1 MIIRNNIGERIGF
14 FRRLHN
20 YTQKELGKLLGFS
33 DKTCDV
39 RVAQYESGDRVPKE
53 DMLKK
58 IAAIFGISPYALNIP
73 NISTWA
79 RRMHIFFAME
89 DKYGAEITEIND
101 EYYLRIEKAN
111 PQEPLLTGLRNAVLQ
126 EWVDMYS
133 ALQKGAISKAEYD
146 RWRYNYPLQGEYGY
160 ITFGRDEEEEV
171 ATYPEKYFSLLNLQQ
186 DVQNLAD
193 VNQEIDEET
202 ITDLEARYKDAER
215 IISQELAELRRA
227 IERAKQSK

>member
-1 MIIRNNIGERIGF
+1 MFIRNNIGERISF

-53 DMLKK
+53 DMLQK

-73 NISTWA
+73 NINSWTS
-79 RRMHIFFAME
+79 RMHIFFAME
-89 DKYGAEITEIND
+89 DKYGAEITKIND
-101 EYYLRIEKAN
+101 EYYLRIEKTY
-111 PQEPLLTGLRNAVLQ
+111 PEHLTITGVRNAVLQ

-133 ALQKGAISKAEYD
+133 ALQKGEISKAEYD
-146 RWRYNYPLQGEYGY
+146 RWRYNYPLQGQYNF
-160 ITFGRDEEEEV
+160 ITFRRNEEEEV
-171 ATYPEKYFSLLNLQQ
+171 ASFPEKYQSLLNLRQ

-193 VNQEIDEET
+193 ENQEIDEET

-227 IERAKQSK
+227 IERAKQSR

>member
-1 MIIRNNIGERIGF
+1 MRIRNNIGERIGF

-39 RVAQYESGDRVPKE
+39 RVAQYESGDRVPKK
-53 DMLKK
+53 DMLEK
-58 IAAIFGISPYALNIP
+58 IAAIFRISPYALNIP

-79 RRMHIFFAME
+79 SRMHIFFAME
-89 DKYGAEITEIND
+89 DKYGAEITKINE
-101 EYYLRIEKAN
+101 EYYLRIEKADSR
-111 PQEPLLTGLRNAVLQ
+111 ELLLTGLRNAVLQ

-146 RWRYNYPLQGEYGY
+146 SWRYNYPLEGQYNF
-160 ITFGRDEEEEV
+160 ITFRRNEEEEV
-171 ATYPEKYFSLLNLQQ
+171 ATYPVKYFSLLNLQQ

-193 VNQEIDEET
+193 EKQEIDEET

-227 IERAKQSK
+227 IEMAKQSR

>member
-1 MIIRNNIGERIGF
+1 MFTRNNIGERIGF

-53 DMLKK
+53 EMLKK

-73 NISTWA
+73 NIRTWA
-79 RRMHIFFAME
+79 SRMHIFFAME
-89 DKYGAEITEIND
+89 DKYGAEIKKIDD
-101 EYYLRIEKAN
+101 EYYLRIEKTY
-111 PQEPLLTGLRNAVLQ
+111 PEHQTITGVRNAVLQ

-133 ALQKGAISKAEYD
+133 ALQKGEISREEYD

-186 DVQNLAD
+186 NVQNLAD
-193 VNQEIDEET
+193 ENQEIDEET

>member
-53 DMLKK
+53 EMLKK

-73 NISTWA
+73 NIRTWA
-79 RRMHIFFAME
+79 SRMHIFFAME
-89 DKYGAEITEIND
+89 DKYGSEIKKID
-101 EYYLRIEKAN
+101 GEYYLRIEKTY
-111 PQEPLLTGLRNAVLQ
+111 PDEPCITGVRNAVLQ
-126 EWVDMYS
+126 EWVDMYT
-133 ALQKGAISKAEYD
+133 ALQEGKITKSEYD
-146 RWRYNYPLQGEYGY
+146 YWRYNYPQRGNYNY
-160 ITFGRDEEEEV
+160 ITFRRDYIEEV
-171 ATYPEKYFSLLNLQQ
+171 DSYPVKYKALLDFKEEVQEATAENKAV
-186 DVQNLAD
+186 DD
-193 VNQEIDEET
+193 KT
-202 ITDLEARYKDAER
+202 IQDLEARYQEAER
-215 IISQELAELRRA
+215 LISQELAELRRA